1 MFMRDCVV
9 LFLVFSLL
17 TSQMIIPV
25 GADGIDGSSTTYSIT
40 KSSSSSVTGPS
51 DSYDGSNSTDLRL
64 VADTINGA
72 CFGAYAIITYQLF
85 LNSSSNQ
92 NLSMTHYSQTNYQG
106 IGQGW
111 STLTN
116 LEMWVNV
123 TDSNGNRQAW
133 FSSSPDNQ
141 HSSTLTTSN
150 LGKVFPYSNSS
161 IELTIGIQHD
171 SSFASESDCI
181 GILEIYEIWSESEP
195 IAPDISYNPNSF
207 SFVKGVAIQDIVPIN
222 DGGEASSWSIYPQ
235 IPSGLQFSSVTGT
248 ISGTPSILSAS
259 ETYTINAT
267 NDVAVNSTTITIE
280 VIDDAPSILYNPNSL
295 TLYQSVTISQHVPTN
310 NGGDVV
316 SWDIEPTVPDGLS
329 FSTSTGTISGT
340 PSTPQTS
347 TQYTVTGENSGGN
360 DSTSIT
366 IEIIGTPILSH
377 SSSTFEF
384 TKLQTI
390 SPIVPIN
397 SGGEAAS
404 WSISPD
410 LPQGL
415 QISSSTGI
423 ISGTPNS
430 VSNQKFYTVNASNPA
445 GFSLSVIQIEV
456 VDIPPSI
463 SYQSSEYIY
472 PANTSISSLFP
483 TSTGGEVTS
492 WSISPQLSNGL
503 QFNTLNGEIYG
514 TTTVSHEEQYYN
526 ITAINS
532 QGQDIFEISISVVDG
547 PVISLNSSS
556 YTFVINQQILEIL
569 PANIGSS
576 GASWSISP
584 SLPDGLAFATDTGK
598 ITGSP
603 NSLMELSFY
612 NITATNSYGSDT
624 ISISISIVD
633 NPPEFSYESTAFI
646 FNQGIDIGLISPT
659 STGGEITSWSI
670 ACLLPIGI
678 DFNGTNGQLSGT
690 PVALSSSSCV
700 VTAGNSGG
708 STNYSMNIEVIV
720 APPSLLED
728 TSIHTFTVDFSNYS
742 VSISNTGGTATSWE
756 RLDTLPSGLQFS
768 NGIISGTPWANRNF
782 LNIGSK
788 QQIKQALTLFQ
799 F

>member
-1 MFMRDCVV
+1 M
-9 LFLVFSLL
+9 
-17 TSQMIIPV
+17 
-25 GADGIDGSSTTYSIT
+25 
-40 KSSSSSVTGPS
+40 
-51 DSYDGSNSTDLRL
+51 
-64 VADTINGA
+64 
-72 CFGAYAIITYQLF
+72 
-85 LNSSSNQ
+85 
-92 NLSMTHYSQTNYQG
+92 
-106 IGQGW
+106 
-111 STLTN
+111 
-116 LEMWVNV
+116 
-123 TDSNGNRQAW
+123 
-133 FSSSPDNQ
+133 
-141 HSSTLTTSN
+141 
-150 LGKVFPYSNSS
+150 
-161 IELTIGIQHD
+161 
-171 SSFASESDCI
+171 
-181 GILEIYEIWSESEP
+181 
-195 IAPDISYNPNSF
+195 
-207 SFVKGVAIQDIVPIN
+207 
-222 DGGEASSWSIYPQ
+222 
-235 IPSGLQFSSVTGT
+235 
-248 ISGTPSILSAS
+248 
-259 ETYTINAT
+259 
-267 NDVAVNSTTITIE
+267 
-280 VIDDAPSILYNPNSL
+280 
-295 TLYQSVTISQHVPTN
+295 
-310 NGGDVV
+310 
-316 SWDIEPTVPDGLS
+316 
-329 FSTSTGTISGT
+329 
-340 PSTPQTS
+340 
-347 TQYTVTGENSGGN
+347 
-360 DSTSIT
+360 
-366 IEIIGTPILSH
+366 
-377 SSSTFEF
+377 
-384 TKLQTI
+384 
-390 SPIVPIN
+390 
-397 SGGEAAS
+397 
-404 WSISPD
+404 
-410 LPQGL
+410 
-415 QISSSTGI
+415 
-423 ISGTPNS
+423 
-430 VSNQKFYTVNASNPA
+430 
-445 GFSLSVIQIEV
+445 
-456 VDIPPSI
+456 DIPLNILLIFRIYLPSKH
-463 SYQSSEYIY
+463 
-472 PANTSISSLFP
+472 SISSLFP

-742 VSISNTGGTATSWE
+742 VTISNTGGTATSWE

-768 NGIISGTPWANRNF
+768 NGIISGTPLGKSELSQYRFKATNQAGSDTVSILIEVVHPPPIFNYPQEQYSFTTGQEITPVAPQLIQGSSNQWTISPPLPAGIEFNPNSGQISGTPAIESDATSYTVSATNDQGSWEESISISVIKNQVNNGDNGEESSNELSGENKDEETAPSEDYIWLIIAAVILALLVLIMRPKTEVYHYHTIEKQTVERRIEDF
-782 LNIGSK
+782 STIEEPKPLDILAKHIVSNINENTNLDTPISELK
-788 QQIKQALTLFQ
+788 SELKFDENKKIEDTHRCCESLSFR
-799 F
+799 